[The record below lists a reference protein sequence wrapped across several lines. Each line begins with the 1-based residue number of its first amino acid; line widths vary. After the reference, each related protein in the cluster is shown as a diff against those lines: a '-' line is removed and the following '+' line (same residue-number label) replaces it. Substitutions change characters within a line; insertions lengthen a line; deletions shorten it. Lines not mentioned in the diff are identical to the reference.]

1 MPSRQK
7 SRPEKDVQQIQERRK
22 HLRLVH
28 SKGATALE
36 KEFRG
41 LLKRWRKDTQFK
53 SSIIESVMHPDYQSI
68 VDMGRSVV
76 PLLLK
81 ELKHDPDDWFW
92 ALCAITGAN
101 PVAPE
106 DAGSVPKMTEAWLKW
121 GKRQGYV

>member
-1 MPSRQK
+1 MPSGQK
-7 SRPEKDVQQIQERRK
+7 SPSENDYDIIQVKRK
-22 HLRLVH
+22 HLHLAH
-28 SKGATALE
+28 ADGATTLE

-53 SSIIESVMHPDYQSI
+53 SSIIESVMHPDYQRI
-68 VDMGRSVV
+68 VDMGSSVV

-81 ELKHDPDDWFW
+81 ELESDPDQWFW

-106 DAGSVPKMTEAWLKW
+106 DAGSVPKMNEAWLKW
-121 GKRQGYV
+121 GKRQGLV